1 MKQLLTDFA
10 KGQTYLADVPVPKPA
25 PGEVLIKTACSLI
38 STGTERMVVE
48 FGRSSLLNKVRS
60 QPAKVK
66 QVLQKI
72 KTDGLLAT
80 YDAVQSKLSA
90 PLGLG
95 YCNAGVVVA
104 VGRDVVG
111 FNVGDRVASNGPH
124 AEYVVVAKNLC
135 AKIPESVTNENAV
148 ATVAAAIGLQG
159 VRLAEPTLGEAVVV
173 IGAGLIG
180 LLTIQLL
187 LAQGCRVMAIDLDE
201 SRLALAKGFGAEICL
216 SKPGVDVL
224 AHAQEFSRGR
234 GVDAILITT
243 ATQSNIP
250 IEQAA
255 QMARRNG
262 RIVMTGVAGLNI
274 NRDDFFKKELSFR
287 VSCSY
292 GPGRYDPTYED
303 QGQDY
308 PVGFVRWTE
317 QRNFEAVLD
326 MMAAGKINTK
336 SLITHQF
343 NFANVAEAYNV
354 LAQDRT
360 ALAIMLAYDGQAEPS
375 TRVALQNQVN
385 LLTATSSGDG
395 KIGFIGA
402 GNYAS
407 RVLIPAFKKA
417 GAKFGMIASKGGL
430 NASAVGQRAGFEE
443 ATTEFDT
450 LLGDQSHCAIVVATR
465 HDSHAKFAALALQA
479 GKSVFVE
486 KPLALNHEELNT
498 LENLFASEND
508 PTPRPILMVGFN
520 RRFSPFVVK
529 MKKWLDGMQ
538 APKSFVITVNAG
550 AIPRES
556 WVQEKAAGG
565 GRIAG
570 EACHFI
576 DLLRHLAN
584 SPSVDFQVAAMLG
597 SKAAEDLRDTA
608 SITLRF
614 ASGSIGTIHYFANG
628 NGNFP
633 KERIEAFCGGNVAV
647 IDNFRRLRGFGNGA
661 PSARSLRQDK
671 GQVQCAKLFLR
682 AVRGEIATPIPLA
695 EIFEVSRVTIDIAKA
710 LDEQA

>member
-10 KGQTYLADVPVPKPA
+10 KGQTFLADVPVPKPTA
-25 PGEVLIKTACSLI
+25 GEVLIKTAFSLI

-48 FGRSSLLNKVRS
+48 FGRSSLINKVRS

-80 YDAVQSKLSA
+80 YDAVQSKLAA

-104 VGRDVVG
+104 VGPNVIALK
-111 FNVGDRVASNGPH
+111 VGDRVASNGAH
-124 AEYVVVAKNLC
+124 AEYVIVPVNLC
-135 AKIPESVTNENAV
+135 AKIPDTVTNENAV

-187 LAQGCRVMAIDLDE
+187 LAQGCRVMAVDLDA
-201 SRLALAKGFGAEICL
+201 SRLSLAQSFGCEICHA
-216 SKPGVDVL
+216 KPGVDVV
-224 AHAQEFSRGR
+224 AQALEFSRGR
-234 GVDAILITT
+234 GVDAVLITT

-262 RIVMTGVAGLNI
+262 RIIMTGVAGLHI

-292 GPGRYDPTYED
+292 GPGRYDPAYEEN
-303 QGQDY
+303 GQDY

-326 MMAAGKINTK
+326 MMAAGKIDVSPLISHKFIFADVTK
-336 SLITHQF
+336 
-343 NFANVAEAYNV
+343 AYDV
-354 LAQDRT
+354 LAKDRA
-360 ALAIMLAYDGQAEPS
+360 ALAIMLAYDQNTVS
-375 TRVALQNQVN
+375 SSRVKLEVHSAAPLASMNN
-385 LLTATSSGDG
+385 NG
-395 KIGFIGA
+395 KIGFVGA

-407 RVLIPAFKKA
+407 RVLIPAFRKA
-417 GAKFGMIASKGGL
+417 GAQFGLIASKGGL

-443 ATTEFDT
+443 ATTEIKE
-450 LLGDQSHCAIVVATR
+450 LLADPSHQAIVIATR
-465 HDSHAKFAALALQA
+465 HDSHAKFALKALQA
-479 GKSVFVE
+479 GKNVFVE
-486 KPLALNHEELNT
+486 KPLALNRDELDEIEKFFLNET
-498 LENLFASEND
+498 NPMPL
-508 PTPRPILMVGFN
+508 PILTVGFN
-520 RRFSPFVVK
+520 RRFSPFVMK
-529 MKKWLDGMQ
+529 MKSWLDGVQ
-538 APKSFVITVNAG
+538 APKSFIVTVNAG
-550 AIPRES
+550 SIPRES
-556 WVQEKAAGG
+556 WVQEKSSGG

-584 SPSVDFQVAAMLG
+584 SPITGFETSAMLG
-597 SKAAEDLRDTA
+597 NKAASDLRDTA
-608 SITLRF
+608 CITLRF

-628 NGNFP
+628 NSNFP

-647 IDNFRRLRGFGNGA
+647 IDNFRKLTGFGRGV
-661 PSARSLRQDK
+661 PSGRSWRQDK
-671 GQVQCAKLFLR
+671 GQVQCAKAFLG
-682 AVRGEIATPIPLA
+682 AVQGKNHMPIPLA
-695 EIFEVSRVTIDIAKA
+695 EIFEVSRATIDIAQS
-710 LDEQA
+710 LDEQV